1 MDRKSEI
8 RLVIIAC
15 FAIGMGAVLTPIG
28 EPLSTIVV
36 SKLDGEFFYLLKLV
50 GIYVIPAVIIFG
62 ILAAFFVKSGEKSD
76 QGQAEDEMAAGTED
90 DGGVQV
96 DDEEQAGAE
105 VESYP
110 EIIIRSVKI
119 YLFVM
124 ALTFLGEGFKPFIEM
139 YLLDLSPYILYWINM
154 VSAVLDNATLAAA
167 EISSEMGTMT
177 IKSILMGLLIS
188 GGMLIPGNIPNIIA
202 AGKLKITSAEYAKFA
217 FPLGLVAMGLF
228 FIVILIFH

>member
-1 MDRKSEI
+1 
-8 RLVIIAC
+8 
-15 FAIGMGAVLTPIG
+15 
-28 EPLSTIVV
+28 
-36 SKLDGEFFYLLKLV
+36 
-50 GIYVIPAVIIFG
+50 IFG
-62 ILAAFFVKSGEKSD
+62 TLAAFFVKSGEKSD

-154 VSAVLDNATLAAA
+154 VSAVLVISKLEAAD
-167 EISSEMGTMT
+167 ISSEMVTLNVLS
-177 IKSILMGLLIS
+177 KLL
-188 GGMLIPGNIPNIIA
+188 
-202 AGKLKITSAEYAKFA
+202 
-217 FPLGLVAMGLF
+217 
-228 FIVILIFH
+228 